1 MKALRRLFPN
11 TKKRSPAKKAS
22 FTPLFTDE
30 ADFISLIHA
39 SKTIKQLQQIHAQI
53 ILQQQFSNT
62 RIVTQL
68 ISSSSFQKN
77 FINHALSIFRHS
89 KNPNLF
95 LFNSLIRA
103 LADNSYY
110 MSSISYFLVMLRSNI
125 RPNSL
130 TFPFVLKSTTALQEG
145 WLGME
150 IHTEI
155 LKLGL
160 LYDRLV
166 LLYLVDMYAKVGLLD
181 SASQLFDES
190 SEWGNEAKST
200 LLWNVLINGYCKVG
214 RWGKAMELFEG
225 MPEKYGSTWSTLL
238 NGLMKAGEV
247 YRAMELW
254 HSVTEKDV
262 VSWTTMIHGFSQN
275 GQHEKALSM
284 FFEMLEE
291 GVKPNDQTVVSALL
305 ACAKAGAL
313 ETGVRIHDY
322 ISSNGFTLKRGIMA
336 ALVDMYAKCG
346 SIEKAS
352 SVFDMG
358 EEKDLRTWS
367 VMIWGCAI
375 NGYLE
380 KALQYFNK
388 MRSTGIKPDGVVF
401 LAITTACLH
410 AGDVDQG
417 LHFFDK
423 MKYDYSIAPTMK
435 HYAIM
440 VDLYGRAGRLNEALG
455 FIKNMPIDPDFV
467 IWGALFSA
475 CRVHKNIKMA
485 EYASER
491 LLELEPQH
499 PGSYVFLSNAYAGV
513 GRWQDVERVR
523 AKMKNTGVVKDP
535 GWSYIEIGGQIT
547 SFVAGDH
554 DHSCSDEIH
563 LKLDEITKS
572 AREQG
577 YMPETE
583 WVLHNIEE
591 EEKAD
596 ALGSHSEKLALAF
609 ALISGTTPEVIRIVK
624 NLKICGDCHSLMKYA
639 SKMTRRDIVV
649 RDIKRFH
656 HFKNGTCS
664 CQDYW

>member
-1 MKALRRLFPN
+1 MKALRRLFLN
-11 TKKRSPAKKAS
+11 TKKRFPAKKVN

-30 ADFISLIHA
+30 AQFISLIHA

-53 ILQQQFSNT
+53 ILQHQFSNT

-77 FINHALSIFRHS
+77 FINYALSIFRHS
-89 KNPNLF
+89 ENPNVF

-125 RPNSL
+125 QPNSL
-130 TFPFVLKSTTALQEG
+130 TFPFVLKSMTALQEA

-166 LLYLVDMYAKVGLLD
+166 LLYLVDMYAKVGLLEC
-181 SASQLFDES
+181 ASQLFDES
-190 SEWGNEAKST
+190 SEWGNEARST

-247 YRAMELW
+247 YRAVELW

-322 ISSNGFTLKRGIMA
+322 ISSNGVTLKRGIMA

-352 SVFDMG
+352 SIFDMG

-375 NGYLE
+375 NGYLD

-388 MRSTGIKPDGVVF
+388 MKSTGIKPDGVVF
-401 LAITTACLH
+401 LAIITACLH
-410 AGDVDQG
+410 AGNVDQG

-423 MKYDYSIAPTMK
+423 MKHDYSIAPTMK
-435 HYAIM
+435 HYAVM
-440 VDLYGRAGRLNEALG
+440 VDLYGRAGRLNEALE
-455 FIKNMPIDPDFV
+455 FIKSMSIDPDFV

-475 CRVHKNIKMA
+475 C
-485 EYASER
+485 
-491 LLELEPQH
+491 Q
-499 PGSYVFLSNAYAGV
+499 
-513 GRWQDVERVR
+513 
-523 AKMKNTGVVKDP
+523 
-535 GWSYIEIGGQIT
+535 
-547 SFVAGDH
+547 
-554 DHSCSDEIH
+554 
-563 LKLDEITKS
+563 
-572 AREQG
+572 
-577 YMPETE
+577 
-583 WVLHNIEE
+583 
-591 EEKAD
+591 
-596 ALGSHSEKLALAF
+596 
-609 ALISGTTPEVIRIVK
+609 
-624 NLKICGDCHSLMKYA
+624 MKY
-639 SKMTRRDIVV
+639 T
-649 RDIKRFH
+649 
-656 HFKNGTCS
+656 
-664 CQDYW
+664 